1 MSSITD
7 IDVCS
12 DHGCRCVK
20 VRSPVKVTLFGEHA
34 VVYGYPAIAVAV
46 SKYIDFK
53 ICLCSGSGELRV
65 RSRIGREQL
74 VESAA
79 RSSSKEFSFNDRRLI
94 YVAEAVNTASS
105 ELGIDVSRCAINV
118 DINSD
123 LPSGVG
129 LGTSASVSSG
139 IVYGVFKAFGR
150 DIDPYTLASVSR
162 NVEIKV
168 QGAASPM
175 DTGTVSL
182 GGVVMVTPKL
192 YRALRRLEVDKD
204 LFLVVGYTPKRKLT
218 YEMINVVRDKLSSIG
233 RPIEMIFESIGEIS
247 IAASQKL
254 INGDLRG
261 LLELVNLNQ
270 KLLEALGVVID
281 ETRDLVKAMLDLG
294 VKAAK
299 MSGGGGGGA
308 VYGLVDSSSRAR
320 EVAKELETMGY
331 AAFPATVSY
340 RGTHALD

>member
-1 MSSITD
+1 MSSITG
-7 IDVCS
+7 IGVCS

-53 ICLCSGSGELRV
+53 ICLCSDSGELRV
-65 RSRIGREQL
+65 RSRIGREL

-79 RSSSKEFSFNDRRLI
+79 RSSSKAFSFSDRRLI
-94 YVAEAVNTASS
+94 YVAEAVNTALS
-105 ELGIDVSRCAINV
+105 ELGIDGSRCAINV
-118 DINSD
+118 DIDSD

-139 IVYGVFKAFGR
+139 IVYGVFKASGR

-182 GGVVMVTPKL
+182 GGIVMVTPKL
-192 YRALRRLEVDKD
+192 YRALRRLEVNRD

-218 YEMINVVRDKLSSIG
+218 YEMISVVRDKLSSIG
-233 RPIEMIFESIGEIS
+233 KPIEMIFESIGEIS

-254 INGDLRG
+254 IRGDLRG
-261 LLELVNLNQ
+261 LPELVSLNQ

-308 VYGLVDSSSRAR
+308 VYGLVDSFSKAR
-320 EVAKELETMGY
+320 EVAEGLGAMGY
-331 AAFPATVSY
+331 AAFPATVSF
-340 RGTHALD
+340 RGTHVLD